1 MLALVASGQVSSPS
15 QVTVLFDASAAS
27 VAAFHFPDGATLET
41 LAPPSA
47 GISPVVIVLAV
58 ATFGLI
64 FIGLVSVAGFT
75 VMAQRRLRSLGML
88 SALGAT
94 DRNVHLVLVAN
105 GAVVG
110 IVATLIGAVVG
121 FLGWI
126 AYVPHL
132 QTSAGHRIDAL
143 NLPWW
148 AIGTAMALAVVTA
161 IAAARRPARSVARM
175 PVVAALSGRPALP
188 KAAHRSAVPGI
199 TLLVVGPCLLAFAG
213 GWGGNSGKDTLLLL
227 TGIVATTLGGL
238 LLAPLCITGLAAV
251 GRRGP
256 IAIRLA
262 LHDLAR
268 YRARSGAALAAV
280 TFAVL
285 IAVLICI
292 LATAR
297 YADPVDYFGPSLPA
311 NQLIVYAPGGN
322 PRGPGDAPPAPT
334 PSERQRLRSRVS
346 VIAASLD
353 TNDVLELDA
362 PMNPATGN
370 TALLLQDMVSG
381 GQPYVATPALLT
393 HYGIKPNQIDPTAD
407 LLTSRAGLAT
417 VAGLQLIAPSGF
429 GPGSFGCHP
438 SDCVSNPK
446 IQTLSRLPADTS
458 GPNLLITTNAMHE
471 LGLQAV
477 PSGWLMQTARPLTSA
492 QINAARQIA
501 VAAGATIETKSQ
513 APSLLEL
520 RNWATAA
527 GILLALG
534 VLAMTVGL
542 IRSETAGD
550 LRTLTATGANSR
562 TRRTLT
568 SATAGALGLLGGL
581 LGTAVAY
588 LAAIAWYR
596 SSLATTVSHVPVDD
610 LVVIVVGLPL
620 AATIGGWL
628 LAGREPPTIAR
639 QPLE

>member
-1 MLALVASGQVSSPS
+1 M
-15 QVTVLFDASAAS
+15 
-27 VAAFHFPDGATLET
+27 
-41 LAPPSA
+41 
-47 GISPVVIVLAV
+47 
-58 ATFGLI
+58 
-64 FIGLVSVAGFT
+64 
-75 VMAQRRLRSLGML
+75 
-88 SALGAT
+88 
-94 DRNVHLVLVAN
+94 
-105 GAVVG
+105 
-110 IVATLIGAVVG
+110 
-121 FLGWI
+121 
-126 AYVPHL
+126 
-132 QTSAGHRIDAL
+132 
-143 NLPWW
+143 
-148 AIGTAMALAVVTA
+148 
-161 IAAARRPARSVARM
+161 
-175 PVVAALSGRPALP
+175 
-188 KAAHRSAVPGI
+188 
-199 TLLVVGPCLLAFAG
+199 
-213 GWGGNSGKDTLLLL
+213 
-227 TGIVATTLGGL
+227 
-238 LLAPLCITGLAAV
+238 
-251 GRRGP
+251 
-256 IAIRLA
+256 
-262 LHDLAR
+262 
-268 YRARSGAALAAV
+268 
-280 TFAVL
+280 
-285 IAVLICI
+285 
-292 LATAR
+292 
-297 YADPVDYFGPSLPA
+297 
-311 NQLIVYAPGGN
+311 
-322 PRGPGDAPPAPT
+322 
-334 PSERQRLRSRVS
+334 S

-542 IRSETAGD
+542 IRARPPVTSARSPPPGPTAG
-550 LRTLTATGANSR
+550 RAARSPAPPPAPSACSAACSAPPSPTSPRSPGTAAASPPQ
-562 TRRTLT
+562 
-568 SATAGALGLLGGL
+568 SATC
-581 LGTAVAY
+581 
-588 LAAIAWYR
+588 R
-596 SSLATTVSHVPVDD
+596 STTSS
-610 LVVIVVGLPL
+610 
-620 AATIGGWL
+620 
-628 LAGREPPTIAR
+628 
-639 QPLE
+639 

>member
-75 VMAQRRLRSLGML
+75 VMAQRRLRSLG
-88 SALGAT
+88 AT

-110 IVATLIGAVVG
+110 IVATLIGAVIG

-148 AIGTAMALAVVTA
+148 AIGTAMALA
-161 IAAARRPARSVARM
+161 
-175 PVVAALSGRPALP
+175 
-188 KAAHRSAVPGI
+188 AVPGI

-407 LLTSRAGLAT
+407 LLTSHAGLAT

-492 QINAARQIA
+492 QINAARHISF
-501 VAAGATIETKSQ
+501 AAGATTETKSQ

-542 IRSETAGD
+542 IRARPPVTSARSPPPGPTAG
-550 LRTLTATGANSR
+550 RAARSPAPPPAPSACSAACSAPPSPTSPRSPGTAAASPPQ
-562 TRRTLT
+562 
-568 SATAGALGLLGGL
+568 SATC
-581 LGTAVAY
+581 
-588 LAAIAWYR
+588 R
-596 SSLATTVSHVPVDD
+596 STTSS
-610 LVVIVVGLPL
+610 
-620 AATIGGWL
+620 
-628 LAGREPPTIAR
+628 
-639 QPLE
+639 

>member
-175 PVVAALSGRPALP
+175 
-188 KAAHRSAVPGI
+188 
-199 TLLVVGPCLLAFAG
+199 
-213 GWGGNSGKDTLLLL
+213 
-227 TGIVATTLGGL
+227 
-238 LLAPLCITGLAAV
+238 AAV

-297 YADPVDYFGPSLPA
+297 YADPVDYRGPSLPA
-311 NQLIVYAPGGN
+311 NQLIACAPGGN
-322 PRGPGDAPPAPT
+322 PGGPGD
-334 PSERQRLRSRVS
+334 
-346 VIAASLD
+346 
-353 TNDVLELDA
+353 
-362 PMNPATGN
+362 
-370 TALLLQDMVSG
+370 
-381 GQPYVATPALLT
+381 
-393 HYGIKPNQIDPTAD
+393 
-407 LLTSRAGLAT
+407 
-417 VAGLQLIAPSGF
+417 
-429 GPGSFGCHP
+429 
-438 SDCVSNPK
+438 
-446 IQTLSRLPADTS
+446 
-458 GPNLLITTNAMHE
+458 
-471 LGLQAV
+471 
-477 PSGWLMQTARPLTSA
+477 
-492 QINAARQIA
+492 
-501 VAAGATIETKSQ
+501 
-513 APSLLEL
+513 
-520 RNWATAA
+520 
-527 GILLALG
+527 
-534 VLAMTVGL
+534 
-542 IRSETAGD
+542 
-550 LRTLTATGANSR
+550 
-562 TRRTLT
+562 
-568 SATAGALGLLGGL
+568 
-581 LGTAVAY
+581 
-588 LAAIAWYR
+588 
-596 SSLATTVSHVPVDD
+596 
-610 LVVIVVGLPL
+610 
-620 AATIGGWL
+620 
-628 LAGREPPTIAR
+628 
-639 QPLE
+639 

>member
-75 VMAQRRLRSLGML
+75 VMAQRRLRSLG
-88 SALGAT
+88 AT

-110 IVATLIGAVVG
+110 IVATLIGAVIG

-148 AIGTAMALAVVTA
+148 AIGTAMALA
-161 IAAARRPARSVARM
+161 
-175 PVVAALSGRPALP
+175 
-188 KAAHRSAVPGI
+188 AVPGI

-334 PSERQRLRSRVS
+334 PSKRQRLRSRVS

-458 GPNLLITTNAMHE
+458 GPNLLITPNAMHE

-596 SSLATTVSHVPVDD
+596 SS
-610 LVVIVVGLPL
+610 
-620 AATIGGWL
+620 
-628 LAGREPPTIAR
+628 
-639 QPLE
+639 

>member
-110 IVATLIGAVVG
+110 IVATLIGAVIG

-213 GWGGNSGKDTLLLL
+213 GWGGNSGKDTLLLHAAPTHRHRRHHPRWPPPRPPVHHGTDRRRPARADRDPARAARPRPL
-227 TGIVATTLGGL
+227 PRPFRGGPRGGHLRRPHRGADLHPRHCPVRRSRRL
-238 LLAPLCITGLAAV
+238 LRAQPPGEPAHRLCP
-251 GRRGP
+251 GRQP
-256 IAIRLA
+256 
-262 LHDLAR
+262 
-268 YRARSGAALAAV
+268 ARSW
-280 TFAVL
+280 
-285 IAVLICI
+285 
-292 LATAR
+292 R
-297 YADPVDYFGPSLPA
+297 RSS
-311 NQLIVYAPGGN
+311 
-322 PRGPGDAPPAPT
+322 RPT

-438 SDCVSNPK
+438 SD
-446 IQTLSRLPADTS
+446 
-458 GPNLLITTNAMHE
+458 
-471 LGLQAV
+471 
-477 PSGWLMQTARPLTSA
+477 
-492 QINAARQIA
+492 
-501 VAAGATIETKSQ
+501 
-513 APSLLEL
+513 
-520 RNWATAA
+520 
-527 GILLALG
+527 
-534 VLAMTVGL
+534 
-542 IRSETAGD
+542 
-550 LRTLTATGANSR
+550 
-562 TRRTLT
+562 
-568 SATAGALGLLGGL
+568 
-581 LGTAVAY
+581 
-588 LAAIAWYR
+588 
-596 SSLATTVSHVPVDD
+596 
-610 LVVIVVGLPL
+610 
-620 AATIGGWL
+620 
-628 LAGREPPTIAR
+628 
-639 QPLE
+639 

>member
-110 IVATLIGAVVG
+110 IVATLIGAVIG

-213 GWGGNSGKDTLLLL
+213 GWGGNSGKDT
-227 TGIVATTLGGL
+227 
-238 LLAPLCITGLAAV
+238 
-251 GRRGP
+251 
-256 IAIRLA
+256 

-492 QINAARQIA
+492 QINAA
-501 VAAGATIETKSQ
+501 
-513 APSLLEL
+513 
-520 RNWATAA
+520 
-527 GILLALG
+527 
-534 VLAMTVGL
+534 
-542 IRSETAGD
+542 
-550 LRTLTATGANSR
+550 
-562 TRRTLT
+562 
-568 SATAGALGLLGGL
+568 
-581 LGTAVAY
+581 
-588 LAAIAWYR
+588 
-596 SSLATTVSHVPVDD
+596 
-610 LVVIVVGLPL
+610 
-620 AATIGGWL
+620 
-628 LAGREPPTIAR
+628 
-639 QPLE
+639 